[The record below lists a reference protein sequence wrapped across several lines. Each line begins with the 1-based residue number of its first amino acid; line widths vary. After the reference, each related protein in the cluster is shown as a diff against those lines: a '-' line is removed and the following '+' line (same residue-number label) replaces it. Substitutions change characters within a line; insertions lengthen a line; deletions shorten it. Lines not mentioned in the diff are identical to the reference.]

1 MSGRTE
7 PGKTSTVQDVN
18 ALKHELAYVARVA
31 RCSSLIDELLQDSLK
46 RSQLFSTARDLG
58 GSLFG
63 AAPSMGRTNRE
74 KPAASGEGKH
84 RRRRC
89 RGRGVDDHRRTHCRS
104 RTRGERKQASRYP
117 PARIDSSKLQPELT
131 CCLT

>member
-18 ALKHELAYVARVA
+18 ALEHELAYVARVA

-63 AAPSMGRTNRE
+63 AAPRMGQACRKSLSRQGKANTVAGGAAVVVSTTTRGRTAAAE
-74 KPAASGEGKH
+74 LAASAYRPVGTVVSAVNV
-84 RRRRC
+84 
-89 RGRGVDDHRRTHCRS
+89 GRAGAAT
-104 RTRGERKQASRYP
+104 
-117 PARIDSSKLQPELT
+117 
-131 CCLT
+131 